1 MTEMIFD
8 NNGTPIPALTMRE
21 GGAHA
26 VAFTAIAANNS
37 TAFKDDTVIVSLF
50 STEPCF
56 IKLSENSGDNASL
69 SDHYFPAN
77 IYYDISL
84 GGRPSE
90 GYGQK
95 KPNKKYISAIQ
106 ESSGGTLYISE
117 KE

>member
-21 GGAHA
+21 GGAHS
-26 VAFTAIAANNS
+26 VAFSATAANNS
-37 TAFKDDTVIVSLF
+37 TAFKTDTVIVSIF
-50 STEPCF
+50 ATTACF
-56 IKLSENSGDNASL
+56 IKLSDTSGDAATT
-69 SDHYFPAN
+69 SDHYFPAG

-106 ESSGGTLYISE
+106 EGASGTLYISE